1 MRNTINWFE
10 LPVTDFERA
19 KKFYEAILDCKIED
33 QMMGPYRM
41 GFLPGDGKG
50 VSGAIVHGE
59 GYEPSDKGAMIYL
72 NADGIIDEVIARIDK
87 SGGKVVV
94 PRTPITPEI
103 GDFSIFLDT
112 EGNKVALHT
121 PPAREKK

>member
-10 LPVTDFERA
+10 LPVTDFDRA
-19 KKFYEAILDCKIED
+19 KKFYEAIFEASIAD

-41 GFLPGDGKG
+41 GFLPYDEQGG

-59 GYEPSDKGAMIYL
+59 GYVPSDKGAMVYL
-72 NADGIIDEVIARIDK
+72 NADGILDEMMERINK
-87 SGGKVVV
+87 AGGKVVV

-103 GDFSIFLDT
+103 GDFAIFLDT

-121 PPAREKK
+121 PPPRK

>member
-10 LPVTDFERA
+10 LPVVNFDRA
-19 KKFYEAILDCKIED
+19 KKFYESIFEVKMDD

-41 GFLPGDGKG
+41 GFFPGDGQG

-59 GYEPSDKGAMIYL
+59 GYIPSDKGSMVYL
-72 NADGIIDEVIARIDK
+72 NADGIIDAVIERIGK
-87 SGGKVVV
+87 SGGTVIV

-103 GDFSIFLDT
+103 GDFAIFMDT

-121 PPAREKK
+121 PPRG

>member
-10 LPVTDFERA
+10 LPVVDFDRA
-19 KKFYEAILDCKIED
+19 KKFYEAIFEAAIED

-41 GFLPGDGKG
+41 GFLPSDGKG

-59 GYEPSDKGAMIYL
+59 GYVPSDKGAMIYL
-72 NADGIIDEVIARIDK
+72 NADGIIDEVIERIGK
-87 SGGKVVV
+87 AGGTVVV
-94 PRTPITPEI
+94 PRSPITPEI
-103 GDFSIFLDT
+103 GDFAIFMDT

-121 PPAREKK
+121 PPPRK

>member
-19 KKFYEAILDCKIED
+19 KKFYEAILECKIED

-72 NADGIIDEVIARIDK
+72 NADGIIDEVIGRIDK

-103 GDFSIFLDT
+103 GDFAIFLDT

>member
-10 LPVTDFERA
+10 LPVVDFDRA
-19 KKFYEAILDCKIED
+19 KKFYEAIFEVQMSD
-33 QMMGPYRM
+33 QMMGTYRM
-41 GFLPGDGKG
+41 GFFPGDGEG
-50 VSGAIVHGE
+50 VSGALVHGE
-59 GYEPSDKGAMIYL
+59 GYVPSDKGAMVYL
-72 NADGIIDEVIARIDK
+72 NADGIIDAVIERIGK

-103 GDFSIFLDT
+103 GDFAIFMDT

-121 PPAREKK
+121 PPRG

>member
-19 KKFYEAILDCKIED
+19 KKFYEAILECKIED

-41 GFLPGDGKG
+41 GFLPGDGVG

-59 GYEPSDKGAMIYL
+59 GYEPSDKGAMVYL
-72 NADGIIDEVIARIDK
+72 NADGIIDEVISRIDK

-103 GDFSIFLDT
+103 GDFAIFLDT

>member
-10 LPVTDFERA
+10 LPVTDFDRA
-19 KKFYEAILDCKIED
+19 KKFYESIFESSISD

-41 GFLPGDGKG
+41 GFFPGDGEG

-59 GYEPSDKGAMIYL
+59 GYVPSDKGAMVYL
-72 NADGIIDEVIARIDK
+72 NADGIIDEVIGRIGK
-87 SGGKVVV
+87 AGGKVVV

-103 GDFSIFLDT
+103 GDFAIFLDT

>member
-10 LPVTDFERA
+10 LPVVDFDRA
-19 KKFYEAILDCKIED
+19 KKFYEAIFEAKIED
-33 QMMGPYRM
+33 QMMGPFRM
-41 GFLPGDGKG
+41 GFLPSDGKG

-59 GYEPSDKGAMIYL
+59 GYEPSDKGAMVYL
-72 NADGIIDEVIARIDK
+72 NADGILDEMLGRISK
-87 SGGKVVV
+87 AGGNVVV

-103 GDFSIFLDT
+103 GDFAIFMDT

-121 PPAREKK
+121 PPPRK

>member
-10 LPVTDFERA
+10 LPVVDFERA
-19 KKFYEAILDCKIED
+19 KKFYEAIFKVTMSDD
-33 QMMGPYRM
+33 MMGPYRM
-41 GFLPGDGKG
+41 GFFPGDGEG

-59 GYEPSDKGAMIYL
+59 GYTPSDKGAVVYL
-72 NADGIIDEVIARIDK
+72 NADGIIDEVIARIPK
-87 SGGKVVV
+87 AGGTVIV

-103 GDFSIFLDT
+103 GDFAMFMDS

-121 PPAREKK
+121 PPARS